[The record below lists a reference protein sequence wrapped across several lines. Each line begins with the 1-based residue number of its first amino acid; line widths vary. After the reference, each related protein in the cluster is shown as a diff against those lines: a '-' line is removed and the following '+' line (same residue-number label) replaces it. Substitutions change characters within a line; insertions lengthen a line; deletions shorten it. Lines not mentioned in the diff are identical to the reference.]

1 MSEKERE
8 TNGGKKPVAGQKPET
23 FTEAARQWSKAVL
36 DSPIGFLLTVVVS
49 VVTVAVVYFAAVD
62 WRVERLVKD
71 PEFVAK
77 MAKRA
82 RPAIVFDADRRLL
95 SDAGAYRFLEGVP
108 EVELNVKDKTVKSA
122 YGPYTFTRIIV
133 RPKVP
138 LASAPIVEALDS
150 GEVSVKASQIANLAW
165 EIRIEGRAINMTA
178 DGGPEVSLAPYRFRL
193 EIIPPAD
200 AP

>member
-23 FTEAARQWSKAVL
+23 FMEAARRWSKAL
-36 DSPIGFLLTVVVS
+36 NGPTGFLVG
-49 VVTVAVVYFAAVD
+49 VATLAGAYFLAVD
-62 WRVERLVKD
+62 WRVNRLVQD

-108 EVELNVKDKTVKSA
+108 EVELNVKDKTVKSG
-122 YGPYTFTRIIV
+122 YGPYTFTRIFV

-150 GEVSVKASQIANLAW
+150 GEVSVKASQIAGLAW
-165 EIRIEGRAINMTA
+165 EIRIEGRAVNITA
-178 DGGPEVSLAPYRFRL
+178 DGGPVVSLAPYRFRL
-193 EIIPPAD
+193 EIIPPVD

>member
-1 MSEKERE
+1 M
-8 TNGGKKPVAGQKPET
+8 
-23 FTEAARQWSKAVL
+23 EAARRWSKAL
-36 DSPIGFLLTVVVS
+36 NGPTGFLVG
-49 VVTVAVVYFAAVD
+49 VATLAGAYFLAVD
-62 WRVERLVKD
+62 WRVNRLVQD

-108 EVELNVKDKTVKSA
+108 EVELNVKDKTVKSG
-122 YGPYTFTRIIV
+122 YGPYTFTRIFV

-150 GEVSVKASQIANLAW
+150 GEVSVKASQIAGLAW
-165 EIRIEGRAINMTA
+165 EIRIEGRVVNITA
-178 DGGPEVSLAPYRFRL
+178 DGGPVVSLAPYRFRL
-193 EIIPPAD
+193 EIIPPVD